1 MSVFEIISVIFMAMM
16 FIIALMTLIV
26 YIADKFSSKR
36 K

>member
-16 FIIALMTLIV
+16 FVVALMTLIV
-26 YIADKFSSKR
+26 YITDKFSKR